1 MERHGGVWF
10 SQEIWLPENR
20 LSELCD
26 LGVQFVAHSGME
38 NAVTNSIM
46 RGRPYG
52 GLCLAWSP
60 DLDHVIRPLVNYR
73 HERIVCVESA
83 ANPHPLL
90 FVSVYMP
97 YFNSAKRQE
106 CIAETIETISMLE
119 EIISDHPFH
128 QLIIRGDFN
137 TEMKGYSPFDSL
149 WADFTAKHYM
159 TCCEQQQ
166 HQLYV
171 LPRIAES

>member
-1 MERHGGVWF
+1 MTLPGVNRRKSRMTSTCITFFTVASRNLHGFKKSSTFHKQCLERHGGVWF

-38 NAVTNSIM
+38 NAVTSSIM

-52 GLCLAWSP
+52 GVCIAWSP

-97 YFNSAKRQE
+97 YFNSEKRQE

-128 QLIIRGDFN
+128 
-137 TEMKGYSPFDSL
+137 
-149 WADFTAKHYM
+149 
-159 TCCEQQQ
+159 
-166 HQLYV
+166 
-171 LPRIAES
+171 PR